1 MKHILLFILKP
12 FTPDCDHILC
22 GFHQHCVKSIN
33 GNLTCVCDV
42 FYTPK
47 DLDPKIPL
55 DCQFSWV
62 TLLLSLT
69 FSLLSLICILWIL
82 VAICKGNLRRK
93 KYSSITSVNHDV
105 TIMASNGSLPSVRS
119 TPYSNMQSR

>member
-1 MKHILLFILKP
+1 MKHILAFIIKP
-12 FTPDCDHILC
+12 FTPDCDHIPC
-22 GFHQHCVKSIN
+22 GLNQHCVKSIN
-33 GNLTCVCDV
+33 GNLTCICNV

-47 DLDPKIPL
+47 DLNPGTLL

-93 KYSSITSVNHDV
+93 KYSPFSSAEHVETV
-105 TIMASNGSLPSVRS
+105 MASNESLPSIRS
-119 TPYSNMQSR
+119 TPYSNMQSK

>member
-55 DCQFSWV
+55 DCQF
-62 TLLLSLT
+62 
-69 FSLLSLICILWIL
+69 
-82 VAICKGNLRRK
+82 AICKGNLRRK